1 MKTYIYAFIVALLI
15 SYILTPFVKRL
26 AWLVGAVDIPRD
38 ERRVHTKPIPRIGGL
53 AIYIA
58 FIVTVLITM
67 PVTDNIKGVI
77 IGGTLITILGILD
90 DIYHL
95 PAKIKLLG
103 QMAAAGILIYFGI
116 KVEWVTNP
124 LGDMV
129 YLGKFS
135 IPITIFWIVGVTNT
149 LNFID
154 GLDGLAAGI
163 ASIASF
169 TLMLVALNEGLG
181 SVVILT
187 AALAGGA
194 VGFLPFNFNPA
205 KIFMGDTGAM
215 FLGYVLAAISVVGA
229 IKSATAIALVVP
241 ILALGLPIFDTAFA
255 ILRRAINGYPV
266 MKADKDHLH
275 HRLLAIGLTQRQTV
289 LIMYSINAALG
300 MSAIALSEMGL
311 LQAGFILI
319 VLITLLVIAGRQ
331 WGITSLRQ
339 SKQLD
344 I

>member
-1 MKTYIYAFIVALLI
+1 MKTYIYAFIVALVI
-15 SYILTPFVKRL
+15 SYILTPFVKKL
-26 AWLVGAVDIPRD
+26 AWKTGAVDIPKD

-77 IGGTLITILGILD
+77 IGGTLITILGVLD
-90 DIYHL
+90 DIYNL

-103 QMAAAGILIYFGI
+103 QVAAAGILVYFGI

-129 YLGKFS
+129 YLGKLS

-181 SVVILT
+181 PVVILT

-215 FLGYVLAAISVVGA
+215 FLGYVLAAISVMGA
-229 IKSATAIALVVP
+229 IKSATAIALAVP

-289 LIMYSINAALG
+289 LIMYSISAALG

>member
-1 MKTYIYAFIVALLI
+1 MKTYIYAFIVALVI
-15 SYILTPFVKRL
+15 SYILTPFVKKL
-26 AWLVGAVDIPRD
+26 AWKAGAVDIPKD

-77 IGGTLITILGILD
+77 IGGTLITILGVLD
-90 DIYHL
+90 DIYNL

-103 QMAAAGILIYFGI
+103 QVAAAGILVYFGI

-129 YLGKFS
+129 YLGKLS

-181 SVVILT
+181 PVVILT

-215 FLGYVLAAISVVGA
+215 FLGYVLAAISVMGA
-229 IKSATAIALVVP
+229 IKSATAIALAVP

-289 LIMYSINAALG
+289 LIMYSISAALG

>member
-1 MKTYIYAFIVALLI
+1 MKTYIYAFIVALVI
-15 SYILTPFVKRL
+15 SYILTPFVKKL
-26 AWLVGAVDIPRD
+26 AWKTGAVDIPKD

-77 IGGTLITILGILD
+77 IGGTLITILGVLD
-90 DIYHL
+90 DIYNL

-103 QMAAAGILIYFGI
+103 QVAAAGILVYFGI

-129 YLGKFS
+129 YLGKLS

-181 SVVILT
+181 PVVILT

-215 FLGYVLAAISVVGA
+215 FLGYILAAISVMGA
-229 IKSATAIALVVP
+229 IKSATAIALAVP

-289 LIMYSINAALG
+289 LIMYSISAALG

>member
-1 MKTYIYAFIVALLI
+1 MKTYIYAFIVALVI

-26 AWLVGAVDIPRD
+26 AWKAGAVDIPKD

-77 IGGTLITILGILD
+77 IGGTLITILGVLD
-90 DIYHL
+90 DIYNL

-103 QMAAAGILIYFGI
+103 QVAAAGILVYFGI

-129 YLGKFS
+129 YLGKLS

-181 SVVILT
+181 PVVILT

-215 FLGYVLAAISVVGA
+215 FLGYVLAAISVMGA
-229 IKSATAIALVVP
+229 IKSATAIALAVP

-289 LIMYSINAALG
+289 LIMYSISAALG

>member
-1 MKTYIYAFIVALLI
+1 MKTYIYAFIFALVI

-26 AWLVGAVDIPRD
+26 AWKAGAVDIPKD

-77 IGGTLITILGILD
+77 IGGTLITILGVLD
-90 DIYHL
+90 DIYNL

-103 QMAAAGILIYFGI
+103 QVAAAGILVYFGI

-129 YLGKFS
+129 YLGKLS

-181 SVVILT
+181 PVVILT

-215 FLGYVLAAISVVGA
+215 FLGYVLAAISVMGA
-229 IKSATAIALVVP
+229 IKSATAIALAVP

-289 LIMYSINAALG
+289 LIMYSISAALG

>member
-1 MKTYIYAFIVALLI
+1 MKTYIYAFIFALVI

-26 AWLVGAVDIPRD
+26 AWKAGAVDIPKD

-77 IGGTLITILGILD
+77 IGGTLITILGVLD
-90 DIYHL
+90 DIYNL

-103 QMAAAGILIYFGI
+103 QIAAAGILVYFGI

-129 YLGKFS
+129 YLGKLS

-181 SVVILT
+181 PVVILT

-215 FLGYVLAAISVVGA
+215 FLGYVLAAISVMGA
-229 IKSATAIALVVP
+229 IKSATAIALAVP

-289 LIMYSINAALG
+289 LIMYSISAALG

>member
-1 MKTYIYAFIVALLI
+1 MKTYIYAFIFALVI

-26 AWLVGAVDIPRD
+26 AWKAGAVDIPKD

-58 FIVTVLITM
+58 FIVTVLITL

-77 IGGTLITILGILD
+77 IGGTLITILGVLD
-90 DIYHL
+90 DIYNL

-103 QMAAAGILIYFGI
+103 QIAAAGILVYFGI

-129 YLGKFS
+129 YLGKLS

-181 SVVILT
+181 PVVILT

-215 FLGYVLAAISVVGA
+215 FLGYVLAAISVMGA
-229 IKSATAIALVVP
+229 IKSATAIALAVP

-255 ILRRAINGYPV
+255 ILRRAVNGHPV

-289 LIMYSINAALG
+289 LIMYSISAALG

-311 LQAGFILI
+311 LEAGFILI

>member
-1 MKTYIYAFIVALLI
+1 MKTYIYAFIVALVI
-15 SYILTPFVKRL
+15 SYILTPFVERL
-26 AWLVGAVDIPRD
+26 AWKTGAVDIPKD

-77 IGGTLITILGILD
+77 IGGTLITILGVLD
-90 DIYHL
+90 DIYNL

-103 QMAAAGILIYFGI
+103 QVAAAGILVYFGI

-129 YLGKFS
+129 YLGKLS

-181 SVVILT
+181 PVVILT

-215 FLGYVLAAISVVGA
+215 FLGYVLAAISVMGA
-229 IKSATAIALVVP
+229 IKSATAIALAVP

-289 LIMYSINAALG
+289 LIMYSISAALG